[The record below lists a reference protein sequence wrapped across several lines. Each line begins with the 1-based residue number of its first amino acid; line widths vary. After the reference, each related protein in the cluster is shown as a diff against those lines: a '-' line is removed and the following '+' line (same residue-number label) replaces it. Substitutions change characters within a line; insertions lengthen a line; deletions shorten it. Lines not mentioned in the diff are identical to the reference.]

1 MTRVPPNN
9 SGRPPP
15 PPRPGSLQGPAR
27 PRTRTAQLTAAQ
39 RAKEAAADEASP
51 ELDPTA
57 QAHPEMTADEAAR
70 HVTSEFV
77 LGNEDPAL
85 KEEQPESEEQRA
97 EEEKGSPQQP
107 GTKRPA
113 AQRSAGQRPGQQ
125 QGAAQRTPLQHAA
138 RGTGRGDGFEG
149 TQRTGSN
156 AVYGAQSVSGA
167 MSAFPAPRP
176 PAFGEAMA
184 ALHQAQKRGVFFRED
199 GRGSRPD
206 DGGEDP
212 ELAAAVEECIRLL
225 FGVPGI
231 LRVGPGM
238 NEVGEPVVLVVA
250 SRGFTSA
257 SLTSIPER
265 VHRFATL
272 LALPFDLL
280 PLRRERGA

>member
-1 MTRVPPNN
+1 MTP
-9 SGRPPP
+9 
-15 PPRPGSLQGPAR
+15 
-27 PRTRTAQLTAAQ
+27 
-39 RAKEAAADEASP
+39 
-51 ELDPTA
+51 
-57 QAHPEMTADEAAR
+57 DEAAR

-85 KEEQPESEEQRA
+85 QEEQPESEEQRA
-97 EEEKGSPQQP
+97 AAEKEGAPQQP
-107 GTKRPA
+107 GVRRPA
-113 AQRSAGQRPGQQ
+113 AQRAAGQRPGQQ
-125 QGAAQRTPLQHAA
+125 RDTGAHTPLQHAA

-149 TQRTGSN
+149 AQRTGAN
-156 AVYGAQSVSGA
+156 AVYGAQTVSGA
-167 MSAFPAPRP
+167 MAAFPAPRP

-199 GRGSRPD
+199 SRGSRPD

-231 LRVGPGM
+231 HRVGPGM
-238 NEVGEPVVLVVA
+238 NESGEPVVLVVA
-250 SRGFTSA
+250 NRGFTSA
-257 SLTSIPER
+257 SLSAVPQR

-272 LALPFDLL
+272 LALPFELL

>member
-1 MTRVPPNN
+1 M
-9 SGRPPP
+9 
-15 PPRPGSLQGPAR
+15 
-27 PRTRTAQLTAAQ
+27 
-39 RAKEAAADEASP
+39 SP
-51 ELDPTA
+51 
-57 QAHPEMTADEAAR
+57 DEAAR

-85 KEEQPESEEQRA
+85 QEEQAESEEQRA
-97 EEEKGSPQQP
+97 AHEKDGAPQQA
-107 GTKRPA
+107 GTKRPTS
-113 AQRSAGQRPGQQ
+113 QRAAGQRPGQRD
-125 QGAAQRTPLQHAA
+125 AAQNPPLQHAT

-149 TQRTGSN
+149 AQRTGSN
-156 AVYGAQSVSGA
+156 AVYGAQSITGP

-199 GRGSRPD
+199 ARGSRPD

-231 LRVGPGM
+231 HRVGPGM
-238 NEVGEPVVLVVA
+238 NESGEPVVLVVA
-250 SRGFTSA
+250 NRGFTAA
-257 SLTSIPER
+257 SLSAVPER

-272 LALPFDLL
+272 LALPFELL
-280 PLRRERGA
+280 PLRRARGV

>member
-15 PPRPGSLQGPAR
+15 PPRPGGLQGPAR

-39 RAKEAAADEASP
+39 RAKEAAAEDATP
-51 ELDPTA
+51 ELDAAA
-57 QAHPEMTADEAAR
+57 QAHPGMTPDEAAR

-85 KEEQPESEEQRA
+85 QEEQPESEEQRA
-97 EEEKGSPQQP
+97 AEEKEGPAQQAGARRPTSPRA
-107 GTKRPA
+107 G
-113 AQRSAGQRPGQQ
+113 GQRPGQRDGQ
-125 QGAAQRTPLQHAA
+125 AAPLPQST

-156 AVYGAQSVSGA
+156 AVYGAAPVSGSMA
-167 MSAFPAPRP
+167 AFPAPRP

-199 GRGSRPD
+199 GRGSRPE

-231 LRVGPGM
+231 HRVGPGL
-238 NEVGEPVVLVVA
+238 NEAGEPVILVVA

-257 SLTSIPER
+257 SLSAVPQR